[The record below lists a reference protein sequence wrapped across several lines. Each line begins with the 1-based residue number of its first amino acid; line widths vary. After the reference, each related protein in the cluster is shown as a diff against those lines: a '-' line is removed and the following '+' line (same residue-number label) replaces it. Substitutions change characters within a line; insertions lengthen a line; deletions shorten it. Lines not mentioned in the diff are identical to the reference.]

1 MQDRCSK
8 VARQSW
14 GIFLVAYNRKKFLV
28 NFFPF
33 FIEKAFHFFQR
44 VLQSVIANEL
54 HLQQAAEL
62 INQHD
67 HKEFAYEIFAP
78 EQCCTSE
85 QDC

>member
-1 MQDRCSK
+1 MLQGCQTILGHFFM
-8 VARQSW
+8 AC
-14 GIFLVAYNRKKFLV
+14 NRKKFLV

-33 FIEKAFHFFQR
+33 LLEKAFHFFQC

-78 EQCCTSE
+78 EQCCTLK
-85 QDC
+85 QGCR